1 MVNIGELGGWR
12 VGRHRATVVT
22 VGLVAITAVAACGGP
37 GASSPGTSSAA
48 AAPSAVSTNVADQA
62 ATLTFFSAAGL
73 KGFEQGLADAFHA
86 KYPKITVNL
95 QVEAD
100 NNYNTVLPR
109 LLASDSPPDV
119 VGPSDLI
126 GEVKDGLLTNLDS
139 YDKAYGWAAKLPST
153 VLAAGRVQNGVIGSG
168 SLYQAGGAAG
178 PLVGVFYNKDLA
190 AKVGMTAVP
199 ASIPDLEAVMAK
211 AKADGITPIVAS
223 NSDGLVGHLYALLLG
238 NYMGPQALLDV
249 IWHKPGAT
257 LNTPEAKAATATLD
271 KWAKAGYFNPDAN
284 AINQDGSYGQ
294 FAGGKGLFM
303 FQGTWITQALPK
315 AFDGKYGIFP
325 MPPNQAGGK
334 QVSMTGN
341 SLGYAIAAKS
351 KNKDAA
357 GLFLDFLSTPD
368 AAQVAV
374 KNGYPALGGT
384 TGAAT
389 VSLDAAITDQIQA
402 GYSKVGADNGFD
414 SWLQNSAPAVAT
426 EETAQLQL
434 ILAGKTTPDAAVTKL
449 QDTYAKAL
457 KG

>member
-1 MVNIGELGGWR
+1 M
-12 VGRHRATVVT
+12 
-22 VGLVAITAVAACGGP
+22 
-37 GASSPGTSSAA
+37 
-48 AAPSAVSTNVADQA
+48 
-62 ATLTFFSAAGL
+62 
-73 KGFEQGLADAFHA
+73 
-86 KYPKITVNL
+86 NL

-109 LLASDSPPDV
+109 LLASDSPPDIA
-119 VGPSDLI
+119 GPSDLI
-126 GEVKDGLLTNLDS
+126 GEVKDSLLTNLDT
-139 YDKAYGWAAKLPST
+139 YDKAYGWDAKLPST
-153 VLAAGRVQNGVIGSG
+153 VLAAGRVANGVIGSG
-168 SLYQAGGAAG
+168 SLYVAGGAAG
-178 PLVGVFYNKDLA
+178 PLVGVFYNKELA

-211 AKADGITPIVAS
+211 AKAAGITPIVAS

-238 NYMGPQALLDV
+238 NHMGPQALLDV

-257 LNTPEAKAATATLD
+257 LDTPEAKAATATLD
-271 KWAKAGYFNPDAN
+271 RWVKAGYFNADAN

-315 AFDGKYGIFP
+315 TFEGKYGIFP
-325 MPPNQAGGK
+325 LPPNQAGGK

-357 GLFLDFLSTPD
+357 ALFLNFLSTPD

-374 KNGYPALGGT
+374 ANGYPALGAT
-384 TGAAT
+384 SSPTT
-389 VSLDAAITDQIQA
+389 VSLGGTITEQIQA

-434 ILAGKTTPDAAVTKL
+434 LLAGKTTPDAAVTKL